1 MEYLKQEF
9 KDFLKRPYSD
19 DGNLFDW
26 FLFIGMLT
34 AMTILWTRVIKRLV
48 D

>member
-1 MEYLKQEF
+1 MDYLTKEF
-9 KDFLKRPYSD
+9 KSFVAKPYSD
-19 DGNLFDW
+19 DGSLFDW

-34 AMTILWTRVIKRLV
+34 AMTILWTRVIRRLV